1 MAEQYKYTEKYLNKY
16 GKEVVSEI
24 KNRLTHTATGDLK
37 KSIKYKIN
45 PKYLTLSFY
54 MNEYGKYV
62 DSGVSGHGM
71 IKGFGGKK
79 KKVQKGQVD
88 KYSGRRY
95 AYKDKMPPESAFKR
109 WLKIKGIDK
118 SASFLIRRSVWMFGI
133 EPTNFF
139 TIPTTRRQK
148 QFEKGLGEAM
158 AQDIDKQLE
167 KELK

>member
-24 KNRLTHTATGDLK
+24 KNRLTNNATGDLK
-37 KSIKYKIN
+37 KSIKY
-45 PKYLTLSFY
+45 
-54 MNEYGKYV
+54 
-62 DSGVSGHGM
+62 SGVSGKGK
-71 IKGFGGKK
+71 IKGFKGKS

-88 KYSGRRY
+88 KFEGRRY
-95 AYKDKMPPESAFKR
+95 AFKDKMPPEDSGFRK

-118 SASFLIRRSVWMFGI
+118 SASFVIRRSIWMFGI
-133 EPTNFF
+133 QPTNFF

-148 QFEKGLGEAM
+148 QFEQGLGDAM
-158 AQDIDKQLE
+158 ALDIDKQLE